1 MTKSPSKLGRGL
13 SALMEE
19 ITPPKQEAKSE
30 ATGKNNEAKSEATG
44 KREAKAPKPQKTAPN
59 ELGVQIVWIDKLERN
74 PDQPRRH
81 FDKTKLAELT
91 QSIKDKGV
99 LQPILVRPIKKGAGG
114 VGRRPPADKDVFQ
127 IVAGERRWQ
136 AAVTAGLEK
145 MPVLVRELSDR
156 DVLEIGVVENVQR
169 ADLNPI
175 EEAMAYQALKDQF
188 DRKQEDIAKAIGK
201 SRSHVANCLRLLSL
215 PVLAREYLADG
226 KITPG
231 HARAILAA
239 PDPQALAEAIVSKD
253 LTVRGAEKWLR
264 MMQASVRGPAPEKP
278 RRDADSRFIEKQL
291 AEHLGLAV
299 RLNHKNPDGNMTIK
313 YKTLGQLE
321 DLIARLRKS

>member
-1 MTKSPSKLGRGL
+1 MTKPPSKLGRGL

-19 ITPPKQEAKSE
+19 ITPPIKTKKPAQE
-30 ATGKNNEAKSEATG
+30 T
-44 KREAKAPKPQKTAPN
+44 KAAEPVKAAPN

-99 LQPILVRPIKKGAGG
+99 LQPILVRPLPESYGAKGSKIAG
-114 VGRRPPADKDVFQ
+114 RFQ

-136 AAVTAGLEK
+136 AAVTARLEK
-145 MPVLVRELSDR
+145 MPVLVRDLSDR

-188 DRKQEDIAKAIGK
+188 GRKQEDIAKAIGK

-264 MMQASVRGPAPEKP
+264 MMQTSARGPAPEKP

-299 RLNHKNPDGNMTIK
+299 RLNHKNPGGNMTIK

>member
-1 MTKSPSKLGRGL
+1 MTKPPSKLGRGL

-19 ITPPKQEAKSE
+19 ITPPKQEARSE
-30 ATGKNNEAKSEATG
+30 ATGKHKAKI
-44 KREAKAPKPQKTAPN
+44 KTAEPIKAAAN

-99 LQPILVRPIKKGAGG
+99 LQPILVRPIQKHKF
-114 VGRRPPADKDVFQ
+114 RFQ

-175 EEAMAYQALKDQF
+175 EEAMAYKALKDQF
-188 DRKQEDIAKAIGK
+188 GRKQEDIAKAIGK

-264 MMQASVRGPAPEKP
+264 MMQTSARGPAPEKP

-299 RLNHKNPDGNMTIK
+299 RLNHKNPGGNMTIK

>member
-19 ITPPKQEAKSE
+19 ITPPVQETKAKHPKV
-30 ATGKNNEAKSEATG
+30 AD
-44 KREAKAPKPQKTAPN
+44 KAEPN
-59 ELGVQIVWIDKLERN
+59 ELGVRIVWIDKLERN

-81 FDKTKLAELT
+81 FDKKKLAELT
-91 QSIKDKGV
+91 GSIKDKGV
-99 LQPILVRPIKKGAGG
+99 LQPILVRPIQKNKTN
-114 VGRRPPADKDVFQ
+114 FQ
-127 IVAGERRWQ
+127 IVAGERRWL
-136 AAVTAGLEK
+136 AAVAAGLEK

-175 EEAMAYQALKDQF
+175 EEAEAYQALKDQF
-188 DRKQEDIAKAIGK
+188 GRKQDDIAKAIGK
-201 SRSHVANCLRLLSL
+201 SRSHVANCMRLLSL

-239 PDPQALAEAIVSKD
+239 PDPQALAEAIVSKG
-253 LTVRGAEKWLR
+253 LSVRAAEKWLR
-264 MMQASVRGPAPEKP
+264 LMQTSAREPAVGKA

-291 AEHLGLAV
+291 TEYLGLSV
-299 RLNHKNPDGNMTIK
+299 RLNHKNPNGNMSIS
-313 YKTLGQLE
+313 YKTLEELE
-321 DLIARLRKS
+321 GLISRLRKS